1 MVWIFSQIPIP
12 LSCRGSERHPLRE
25 CMASDIIRVEMTQ
38 SHGLD
43 PVDVPRARHSSGE
56 PVPEPKSV
64 LLITPRWARDGGVG
78 AHVERSAAVLARA
91 GHEVNVLVAR
101 DESSEHIDGV
111 TVHQSPEL
119 CKPHASLEARLGD
132 ILSCSPS
139 VVHLHQVD
147 TPEIVDAIQPSAPVV
162 ISAHGYTVCTSGVHY
177 FTAGHECTRPHGLG
191 CWPNLIARGCAH
203 TRDLTSLPSRYRDVT
218 GRLDALRCADLAV
231 SYSSAVDRH
240 LAANGVT
247 RRAVIPYFPT
257 MVAKQ
262 GSGHGTRRRVVFA
275 GRVVHPKGVG
285 VLIRAA
291 RAVEGE
297 FVVCGDG
304 LQLDAM
310 RRLAHRLGVGERVR
324 FTGWLD
330 ADQLA
335 NELANAS
342 VVVVPSLWPEPFG
355 LVGIEAFAAGRP
367 AVASSTGGIEDWLED
382 GVSGLTVP
390 PGDAGRL
397 AQALNEL
404 LADPERQ
411 RQMGEAGR
419 RAVAARF
426 STAHHLAAILAGYRS
441 ARSRWESR
449 RQDDSAK
456 ATALATEAAAPC

>member
-1 MVWIFSQIPIP
+1 MTEGNRQYPADISQAQP
-12 LSCRGSERHPLRE
+12 S
-25 CMASDIIRVEMTQ
+25 
-38 SHGLD
+38 
-43 PVDVPRARHSSGE
+43 
-56 PVPEPKSV
+56 PEEAADKVSSV

-78 AHVERSAAVLARA
+78 AHVEASAAVLARD

-101 DESSEHIDGV
+101 NESSERIDGV
-111 TVHQSPEL
+111 TVHQRPDL
-119 CKPHASLEARLGD
+119 CKPQASLEARLGD

-139 VVHLHQVD
+139 VVNLHQVD

-162 ISAHGYTVCTSGVHY
+162 ISAHAYTLCTSGVHY
-177 FTAGHECTRPHGLG
+177 FAPGHECTRPHGLG

-203 TRDLTSLPSRYRDVT
+203 TRDPTRLPSRYRDVS
-218 GRLDALRCADLAV
+218 GRLDALRRADLAV
-231 SYSSAVDRH
+231 SYSSVVDRH

-247 RRAVIPYFPT
+247 RRTVVPYFPT

-291 RAVEGE
+291 RDVDGE

-310 RRLAHRLGVGERVR
+310 RRLAHRLGVEERVR

-335 NELANAS
+335 DEMANAS
-342 VVVVPSLWPEPFG
+342 VVAVPSLWPEPFG

-367 AVASSTGGIEDWLED
+367 AVASSTGGIGDWLED

-390 PGDAGRL
+390 PGDARRL

-404 LADPERQ
+404 LSDPERQ

-419 RAVAARF
+419 RTVDARF

-441 ARSRWESR
+441 ARSRWESA
-449 RQDDSAK
+449 RQGGSPK
-456 ATALATEAAAPC
+456 ATAPATGVAAPS

>member
-1 MVWIFSQIPIP
+1 MIPAQ
-12 LSCRGSERHPLRE
+12 RAERRA
-25 CMASDIIRVEMTQ
+25 ASDIITGLMTEGDRRYRVDI
-38 SHGLD
+38 S
-43 PVDVPRARHSSGE
+43 RARQS
-56 PVPEPKSV
+56 PEESADKPSSV

-78 AHVERSAAVLARA
+78 AHVEASAAVLARD

-101 DESSEHIDGV
+101 DESSERVDGV
-111 TVHQSPEL
+111 TVHQHPDL
-119 CKPHASLEARLGD
+119 CKPNASLEARLGD

-162 ISAHGYTVCTSGVHY
+162 ISAHAYSACTSGVHY
-177 FTAGHECTRPHGLG
+177 FTPGHECTRPHGLG

-203 TRDLTSLPSRYRDVT
+203 TRDPTTFPSRYRDAT
-218 GRLDALRCADLAV
+218 GRLAALRQADLAI

-240 LAANGVT
+240 LAANDVT
-247 RRAVIPYFPT
+247 RRAMIPYFPT
-257 MVAKQ
+257 MAARQ
-262 GSGHGTRRRVVFA
+262 GSGHATRRRVVFA

-291 RAVEGE
+291 RDVDGE

-310 RRLAHRLGVGERVR
+310 RRLARRLGVGERVR

-330 ADQLA
+330 ADDLA
-335 NELANAS
+335 DEMANAS

-367 AVASSTGGIEDWLED
+367 AVASATGGIGDWLED

-404 LADPERQ
+404 LSDPERQ

-419 RAVAARF
+419 RMVSARF
-426 STAHHLAAILAGYRS
+426 STGHHLVALTTAYRG
-441 ARSRWESR
+441 ARSRWESQ
-449 RQDDSAK
+449 RQDDSRS
-456 ATALATEAAAPC
+456 ATALATGMAAPS